1 MVWGNVNRLATD
13 AGTKLYHGRP
23 MLWTERSKREDSP
36 LMLALVGA
44 EFLDGV
50 IFGIRVDQMMTL
62 SAEQHEVVE

>member
-1 MVWGNVNRLATD
+1 MACGNINRLATD

-23 MLWTERSKREDSP
+23 MLRAERGKRGDSL

-50 IFGIRVDQMMTL
+50 IFGICVDKVMTL
-62 SAEQHEVVE
+62 SAEQHEVIE